1 MDIVPIITKKVTYKI
16 GVLKM
21 ASVIDG
27 LVEQLGKLTV
37 IEAGELSKKLE
48 KVWNLDLA
56 ALTSAPAPIVEE
68 IEAKLSKVVLLGFE
82 DGKKIPVI
90 QKIRQ
95 YREMGLLEAK
105 TFVENTPSVVKEDL
119 EKEEADKITKEL
131 ESVGGKVEI
140 K

>member
-1 MDIVPIITKKVTYKI
+1 MGIVPIITKKVIYKI

-21 ASVIDG
+21 ASAIDG

-48 KVWNLDLA
+48 KAWNLNLA

-68 IEAKLSKVVLLGFE
+68 IEVKLSKVILIGFE
-82 DGKKIPVI
+82 VGKKIPVI

-95 YREMGLLEAK
+95 FKEMGLLEAK
-105 TFVENTPSVVKEDL
+105 NFVEDTPSVIKEDL

-131 ESVGGKVEI
+131 ELVGGKVEI

>member
-1 MDIVPIITKKVTYKI
+1 
-16 GVLKM
+16 M
-21 ASVIDG
+21 ASAIDG

-48 KVWNLDLA
+48 KAWNLNLA

-68 IEAKLSKVVLLGFE
+68 IEAKLSKIVLIGFE
-82 DGKKIPVI
+82 VGKKIPVI

-95 YREMGLLEAK
+95 FKEMGLLEAK
-105 TFVENTPSVVKEDL
+105 NFVENTPSVIKEDL

-131 ESVGGKVEI
+131 ELVGGKVEI